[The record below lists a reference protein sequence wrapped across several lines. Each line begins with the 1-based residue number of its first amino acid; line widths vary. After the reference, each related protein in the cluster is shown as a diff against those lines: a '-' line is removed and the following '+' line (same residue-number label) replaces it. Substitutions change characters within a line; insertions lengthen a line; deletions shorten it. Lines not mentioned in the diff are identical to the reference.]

1 MPAGSYS
8 TDVRQGETLRKT
20 FAFLSSGVA
29 TDLTGGTFEMA
40 LKRKPS
46 DAAVAYTL
54 TPFITVPTPANGTAV
69 LTVPPATTATWTAG
83 RYYYDLKFTDAAA
96 AVSYYLAGTIDV
108 LPAVTP

>member
-1 MPAGSYS
+1 MFDRARRFARRSRSCRPASPR
-8 TDVRQGETLRKT
+8 T
-20 FAFLSSGVA
+20 
-29 TDLTGGTFEMA
+29 
-40 LKRKPS
+40 
-46 DAAVAYTL
+46 YTL